1 MEHTKDEFPSEKDLD
16 STKTKTPTQAEQK
29 PQGANN
35 EDQLEQKPKKKSK
48 KQESREQDDRVASL
62 TKEIES
68 LKTELADFDDKLLRA
83 QAEMQNMQSR
93 QKKETA
99 SMLKYAGSD
108 LAKKVLPAVD
118 NLERALDIKVDD
130 EASKQFKKGVQ
141 MTLDNLLAALTEE
154 GVTEIADDSVKFDPS
169 IHQAVQTVP
178 KDADHEA
185 DQVVSILQKGYK
197 FKDRVIRPAMV
208 VVAQ

>member
-48 KQESREQDDRVASL
+48 KQESTEQDDRVASL

>member
-16 STKTKTPTQAEQK
+16 STKTTTPDQAEKK
-29 PQGANN
+29 PADEKHGKKAKKH
-35 EDQLEQKPKKKSK
+35 EDERDTKI
-48 KQESREQDDRVASL
+48 ASL
-62 TKEIES
+62 TKEVES
-68 LKTELADFDDKLLRA
+68 LKTELSDFDDKLLRA

-178 KDADHEA
+178 ADAEHEA
-185 DQVVSILQKGYK
+185 DQVVSVLQKGYK

>member
-48 KQESREQDDRVASL
+48 KQESTEQDDRVASL

-154 GVTEIADDSVKFDPS
+154 GVTEIADDSVKFDPR

-178 KDADHEA
+178 ADAEHEA
-185 DQVVSILQKGYK
+185 DQVVSVLQKGYK

>member
-48 KQESREQDDRVASL
+48 KQESTEQDDRVASL

-178 KDADHEA
+178 ADAEHEA
-185 DQVVSILQKGYK
+185 DQVVSVLQKGYK

>member
-1 MEHTKDEFPSEKDLD
+1 
-16 STKTKTPTQAEQK
+16 
-29 PQGANN
+29 
-35 EDQLEQKPKKKSK
+35 
-48 KQESREQDDRVASL
+48 
-62 TKEIES
+62 
-68 LKTELADFDDKLLRA
+68 
-83 QAEMQNMQSR
+83 
-93 QKKETA
+93 
-99 SMLKYAGSD
+99 
-108 LAKKVLPAVD
+108 
-118 NLERALDIKVDD
+118 
-130 EASKQFKKGVQ
+130 